1 MVIMDR
7 NDTYAPLLKELKI
20 LKQQLSKLEDED
32 GLCFWTGDVEEIN
45 VLYDRIKEIESKIKK

>member
-1 MVIMDR
+1 MVFMDR
-7 NDTYAPLLKELKI
+7 NDTNISLLKELKI

-45 VLYDRIKEIESKIKK
+45 VLYDRIKEI